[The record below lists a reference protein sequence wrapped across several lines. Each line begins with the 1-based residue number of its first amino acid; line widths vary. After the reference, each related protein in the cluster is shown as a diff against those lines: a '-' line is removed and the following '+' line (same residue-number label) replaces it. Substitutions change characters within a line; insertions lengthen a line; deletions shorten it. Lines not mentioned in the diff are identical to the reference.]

1 MMMIP
6 YRKQRIE
13 TLRID
18 AMDRRMH
25 KGHGGQVCGWMMPAP
40 RRMAN
45 CTDAAALVEKDGTG
59 IGTG

>member
-1 MMMIP
+1 MTIIP
-6 YRKQRIE
+6 LRKQRLE

-18 AMDRRMH
+18 AMDRRTRE
-25 KGHGGQVCGWMMPAP
+25 GHGGLVCGWMIPAP

-45 CTDAAALVEKDGTG
+45 CRDAAALVEKDGTG